1 MTLARILCVIVLLLE
16 ARGLSLSV
24 SDRKWRI
31 LIFYTQLSNLV
42 TTVSALLLVVLGQS
56 VWVTTLRY
64 LSTCMLVMT
73 FRPSPA

>member
-24 SDRKWRI
+24 SDRKWQI

-42 TTVSALLLVVLGQS
+42 TTVSALLA
-56 VWVTTLRY
+56 TL
-64 LSTCMLVMT
+64 
-73 FRPSPA
+73 PACAVF